1 LTGAAPRYSVVIP
14 TYQRREIVTATVAAL
29 DRQRQRSFEVVVV
42 VDGSSDGSA
51 EALRGLGVDF
61 PLTVLEQA
69 NQGRAA
75 AVNAGARAS
84 KGELIVFLDDD
95 MEADPGLLEEHGRCH
110 DEGADVAL
118 GDLPL
123 NPRSPRDLI
132 SWGVGLW
139 ARDRRDRL
147 AAPGAEIGLGD
158 LLTGQMS
165 ISRAAYDAV
174 GGFDPSFTREGLFGG
189 EDIDFGYRLLKAGYR
204 IVFNPAAISYQY
216 YEVDPDDYLRRAREA
231 GRSDRELIVKHPE
244 LAGKM
249 GSSPSFKTRR
259 SRWLLAPLVVAP
271 AAFGRPL
278 RAVAVALARTGRTGS
293 RLRRF
298 FFSVR
303 TLEYL
308 RGVRSARRQEGDG
321 GAVVLAYH
329 ALSDLSDDRVLAQY
343 GITPERFA
351 AQLDM
356 LARRGHRFVGLGALL
371 AALEGRAAL
380 PPRAVLVTFDD
391 AYADLVPGAGAALAE
406 RGIPAV
412 VFAVSGQIGGSNE
425 WDRWLGAA
433 SLPLLDVAGLR
444 ALIEAGIEIGSH
456 GATHRPLTSL
466 DGAEVR
472 DELEASAA
480 QIEAA
485 GLPRPRAF
493 AYPHGEWTP
502 EAASAAASA
511 GYEAAFTIDPGVA
524 GRGGNRWALPRIEVL
539 ASDSHANLRLK
550 IRTCAWPKPLR
561 DRLLRLA
568 GVRV

>member
-1 LTGAAPRYSVVIP
+1 MSAAAPRYSVVIP

-29 DRQRQRSFEVVVV
+29 DRQRERDFEVVVV
-42 VDGSSDGSA
+42 VDGSTDGSA
-51 EALRGLGVDF
+51 EALRALPVRF
-61 PLTVLEQA
+61 ALTVLEQP

-84 KGELIVFLDDD
+84 TGELIVFLDDD
-95 MEADPGLLEEHGRCH
+95 MEAGPELLAAHGRSH
-110 DEGADVAL
+110 EEGADVAL

-123 NPRSPRDLI
+123 NPRSPRNLI

-147 AAPGAEIGLGD
+147 AAAGAEIGLGD

-165 ISRAAYDAV
+165 ISRAAYEAV

-216 YEVDPDDYLRRAREA
+216 YEVDPGDYLRRTREA
-231 GRSDRELIVKHPE
+231 GRSDRELVVKHPE

-259 SRWLLAPLVVAP
+259 SRWLLTPLVVAP
-271 AAFGRPL
+271 AALARPL
-278 RAVAVALARTGRTGS
+278 RDLAVALARSGRTGA

-308 RGVRSARRQEGDG
+308 RGVRSARRQEGG
-321 GAVVLAYH
+321 GAAVVLAYH
-329 ALSDLSDDRVLAQY
+329 ALSDLSEDSVLAQY
-343 GITPERFA
+343 GIAPERFA

-356 LARRGHRFVGLGALL
+356 LSRRGYRFVGLEEVLTAL
-371 AALEGRAAL
+371 AGRAAL
-380 PPRAVLVTFDD
+380 PPKAVLVTFDD
-391 AYADLVPGAGAALAE
+391 AYADLVPGASAALAE

-412 VFAVSGQIGGSNE
+412 VFAVSGEIGGTNR
-425 WDRWLGAA
+425 WDHWLGAA
-433 SLPLLDVAGLR
+433 ALPLLDVDGLR
-444 ALIEAGIEIGSH
+444 ALTGAGIEIGAH
-456 GATHRPLTSL
+456 GVTHRPLSSL
-466 DGAEVR
+466 DGAEIR
-472 DELEASAA
+472 EELVGSAE
-480 QIEAA
+480 QIEAS

-502 EAASAAASA
+502 ECASAAAA
-511 GYEAAFTIDPGVA
+511 VGYAAAFTIDPGLA
-524 GRGGNRWALPRIEVL
+524 RQGGNPWALPRIEVL
-539 ASDSHANLRLK
+539 ASDSPATLGLK
-550 IRTCAWPKPLR
+550 MRTCAWPAPLR

-568 GVRV
+568 GARV

>member
-1 LTGAAPRYSVVIP
+1 VSEAAPRYSVVIP
-14 TYQRREIVTATVAAL
+14 TYQRREIVAATVAAF
-29 DRQRQRSFEVVVV
+29 DRQRQHDFELVVV
-42 VDGSSDGSA
+42 VDGSTDGTA
-51 EALRGLGVDF
+51 EALRGLPVDF
-61 PLTVLEQA
+61 PVTVLEQA

-95 MEADPGLLEEHGRCH
+95 MEADPALLAEHGRSH
-110 DEGADVAL
+110 DEGADVVL

-123 NPRSPRDLI
+123 NPRSPRNLI

-139 ARDRRDRL
+139 ARGRRDRL

-165 ISRAAYDAV
+165 ISRQAYEAV

-189 EDIDFGYRLLKAGYR
+189 EDIDFGYRLLKAGYKV
-204 IVFNPAAISYQY
+204 VFNPAAVSYQY
-216 YEVDPDDYLRRAREA
+216 YEVDPDDYLRRTREA
-231 GRSDRELIVKHPE
+231 GRSDRELVVKHPE
-244 LAGKM
+244 LAGEM

-271 AAFGRPL
+271 AAFSRPL
-278 RAVAVALARTGRTGS
+278 RDLAAALARSGRTGS

-308 RGVRSARRQEGDG
+308 RGVRLARRQEDGG

-329 ALSDLSDDRVLAQY
+329 ALSDLSGDRVLAQY
-343 GITPERFA
+343 GITPQRFA

-356 LARRGHRFVGLGALL
+356 LARRGHRFVSLGDLL
-371 AALEGRAAL
+371 QAFEGRAAL
-380 PPRAVLVTFDD
+380 PPKAVLVTFDD
-391 AYADLVPGAGAALAE
+391 AYADLLPGASAALAE
-406 RGIPAV
+406 RGVPAV

-425 WDRWLGAA
+425 WDHWLGAG
-433 SLPLLDVAGLR
+433 SLPLLDVEGLW
-444 ALIEAGIEIGSH
+444 ALIAAGIEIGSH
-456 GATHRPLTSL
+456 GVSHRPLTSL
-466 DGAEVR
+466 EKGEVR
-472 DELEASAA
+472 EELHASAD
-480 QIEAA
+480 QVEAT

-502 EAASAAASA
+502 EAARVAAEV
-511 GYEAAFTIDPGVA
+511 GYRVAFTIDPGLA
-524 GRGGNRWALPRIEVL
+524 GRGANPWALPRIEVL
-539 ASDSHANLRLK
+539 ASDSHASLRLK
-550 IRTCAWPKPLR
+550 MWTCAWPKPLR

-568 GVRV
+568 GARV